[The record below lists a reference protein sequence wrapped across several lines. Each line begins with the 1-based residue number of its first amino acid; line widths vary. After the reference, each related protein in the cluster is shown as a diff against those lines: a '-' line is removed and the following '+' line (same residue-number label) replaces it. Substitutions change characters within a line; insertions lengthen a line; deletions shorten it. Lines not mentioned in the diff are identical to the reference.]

1 MPQHRRRVVSCPTCR
16 RLKTRCEVPSGSA
29 VCSRCKVLRIP
40 CELPFD
46 AHRVTQTSKGVE
58 GSITRS
64 PPRLVQA
71 CGCEERLTALEA
83 ELKDLRC
90 AVRELSQNTTCRA
103 PQTAPSEQ
111 HITGSVP
118 KSVVVSHPGAEDQ
131 TSATRVDPPVAPV
144 HVIRKM
150 YTWINGNPE
159 TPKDVV
165 ELPESIA
172 AQLAS
177 NRLGLRLIETSKKSI
192 PRLQFLQGTIDKALS
207 GAYNLLSV
215 TCLLAGMQTNFSI
228 ISKDLHTSLYSVLK
242 SELAKLSLESPLKLP
257 SLYAMLLTCL
267 LNLNLGYSDSFID
280 AWLLSGSLILHL
292 MLSLDFPVLQ
302 QATPS
307 LLYTEDDRHRILTWN
322 AACLQHLK
330 FTIGV
335 GKLSAVRMDLAAHYI
350 DLVKHADGFNE
361 LDKEVV
367 AELELFILLYR
378 GIVEEHVS
386 VNQLQSNLTQWHTTN
401 AKLLN
406 LDDSLELKF
415 ALSTF
420 SLLANR
426 WELSQLQKEDI
437 NNVRENAVYGQH
449 IESILEHSHHVIRL
463 SRDMIRQKKIIHT
476 FDFLMGAYAH
486 VTLVEFSDHLED
498 IDETFRLMEEVQNLR
513 KDTYVVEPV
522 SIWAMNMMRKR
533 VFDAARPEVDT
544 QTQILPG
551 LDVWWPPF
559 EALSTRMEYTS
570 TEVPDDEMD
579 HS

>member
-1 MPQHRRRVVSCPTCR
+1 MDMKR
-16 RLKTRCEVPSGSA
+16 RL
-29 VCSRCKVLRIP
+29 P
-40 CELPFD
+40 CELPHD
-46 AHRVTQTSKGVE
+46 AHRVTQM
-58 GSITRS
+58 SIETESTDPRS
-64 PPRLVQA
+64 PSKLVQA
-71 CGCEERLTALEA
+71 CNCEERLTALEA
-83 ELKDLRC
+83 ELAELRC
-90 AVRELSQNTTCRA
+90 AVRELSQNTTSR
-103 PQTAPSEQ
+103 PLQTAPSEQ
-111 HITGSVP
+111 NITASVP
-118 KSVVVSHPGAEDQ
+118 EVTVVSHVRAEDQ
-131 TSATRVDPPVAPV
+131 ASAACLDPPVAPV

-165 ELPESIA
+165 ELPESIT

-177 NRLGLRLIETSKKSI
+177 NGLGLRLIETSRKNI
-192 PRLQFLQGTIDKALS
+192 PRLHFLQGTIDKAL
-207 GAYNLLSV
+207 GGEYNLLSV
-215 TCLLAGMQTNFSI
+215 TCLLAGMQTNSSV
-228 ISKDLHTSLYSVLK
+228 ISKDLHTSLYGVLK
-242 SELAKLSLESPLKLP
+242 SELAKLSLESPLSLP

-267 LNLNLGYSDSFID
+267 LNLSLGFSDSFID

-292 MLSLDFPVLQ
+292 MLSLDFATRQ
-302 QATPS
+302 QTPLS
-307 LLYTEDDRHRILTWN
+307 LCYTEDDRNRILTWN

-335 GKLSAVRMDLAAHYI
+335 GKLSAVRLDLAAHYI
-350 DLVKHADGFNE
+350 AMVKNAEGFNE

-378 GIVEEHVS
+378 GIVEEHIP
-386 VNQLQSNLTQWHTTN
+386 VNELQSNLTQWHNAN

-406 LDDSLELKF
+406 LDDSLKLKF

-420 SLLANR
+420 GLLANR
-426 WELSQLQKEDI
+426 WELSQRHKEDL
-437 NNVRENAVYGQH
+437 NNSSENAVYEQQ
-449 IESILEHSHHVIRL
+449 IECILEHSHQIIRF
-463 SRDMIRQKKIIHT
+463 SREMTRQKSIIHT

-498 IDETFRLMEEVQNLR
+498 IDKTFRLMEEVQNLR

-533 VFDAARPEVDT
+533 VYDAARPEMDT
-544 QTQILPG
+544 QTETLPG

-570 TEVPDDEMD
+570 TEMVGWIIHDSGKQDMVILINT
-579 HS
+579 

>member
-1 MPQHRRRVVSCPTCR
+1 MPQNRRRVVSCPTCR
-16 RLKTRCEVPSGSA
+16 RLKTRCEVPSGSV
-29 VCSRCKVLRIP
+29 VCSRCKALRIP

-46 AHRVTQTSKGVE
+46 AHRVTQTSKGLE

-71 CGCEERLTALEA
+71 CSCEGRLMAVESELA
-83 ELKDLRC
+83 ELRLAVHDLR
-90 AVRELSQNTTCRA
+90 
-103 PQTAPSEQ
+103 QTATSRALQ
-111 HITGSVP
+111 TTSSNQDATTSVP
-118 KSVVVSHPGAEDQ
+118 VAAEVSQQTIEDQ
-131 TSATRVDPPVAPV
+131 RDATCPDPQVAPV
-144 HVIRKM
+144 RVIRKM

-159 TPKDVV
+159 TPRDVV
-165 ELPESIA
+165 ELLEPA
-172 AQLAS
+172 RTQLAE
-177 NRLGLRLIETSKKSI
+177 NGLGARLIET
-192 PRLQFLQGTIDKALS
+192 
-207 GAYNLLSV
+207 
-215 TCLLAGMQTNFSI
+215 
-228 ISKDLHTSLYSVLK
+228 KDLHSSLYGVLK
-242 SELAKLSLESPLKLP
+242 SELAKLALESPLSLP

-292 MLSLDFPVLQ
+292 MLSLDFPVKQ
-302 QATPS
+302 QIP
-307 LLYTEDDRHRILTWN
+307 LRYTEDNRNRILAWN

-350 DLVKHADGFNE
+350 DIVKHADGFNK

-386 VNQLQSNLTQWHTTN
+386 ANQLQRRFLQWHTTN
-401 AKLLN
+401 ATLFN
-406 LDDSLELKF
+406 LEENMELQF
-415 ALSTF
+415 ALST
-420 SLLANR
+420 SILLAHR
-426 WELSQLQKEDI
+426 WELSRQRQGDMGSTGECT
-437 NNVRENAVYGQH
+437 VYDEQIYG
-449 IESILEHSHHVIRL
+449 ILKHSHQIIRF
-463 SRDMIRQKKIIHT
+463 SREMTRQKKIIHT
-476 FDFLMGAYAH
+476 FDFLIGAYAH

-533 VFDAARPEVDT
+533 LLDTVRPDVDA
-544 QTQILPG
+544 QTEMLPG

-570 TEVPDDEMD
+570 TEVSERDQ
-579 HS
+579 

>member
-1 MPQHRRRVVSCPTCR
+1 MS
-16 RLKTRCEVPSGSA
+16 PSQDTMRSA
-29 VCSRCKVLRIP
+29 KWFYCLLP
-40 CELPFD
+40 CELPHD
-46 AHRVTQTSKGVE
+46 AHRVTQTSKVPDR
-58 GSITRS
+58 TDPRS
-64 PPRLVQA
+64 PPGLVQA
-71 CGCEERLTALEA
+71 CNCEDRLTALEA
-83 ELKDLRC
+83 ELAELRC
-90 AVRELSQNTTCRA
+90 AVRELSQNTTSRA
-103 PQTAPSEQ
+103 SQSAQSEQ
-111 HITGSVP
+111 NITASVP
-118 KSVVVSHPGAEDQ
+118 ETAVASHAGAGDQ
-131 TSATRVDPPVAPV
+131 TSANRPDPPVAPV

-165 ELPESIA
+165 ELPESIM

-177 NRLGLRLIETSKKSI
+177 NGLGLRLIKTSRENI
-192 PRLQFLQGTIDKALS
+192 PRLHFIQGTIDKALS
-207 GAYNLLSV
+207 GEYNLLSV
-215 TCLLAGMQTNFSI
+215 TCLLAAMQTNFSV
-228 ISKDLHTSLYSVLK
+228 ISKDLHTSLYGVLK
-242 SELAKLSLESPLKLP
+242 SELAKLSLESPLSLS

-267 LNLNLGYSDSFID
+267 LNLSLGFSDSFID

-302 QATPS
+302 QAVSS
-307 LLYTEDDRHRILTWN
+307 LQYTEDDRNLILTWN
-322 AACLQHLK
+322 ATCLQHLK

-335 GKLSAVRMDLAAHYI
+335 GKLSAVRLELAAHYI
-350 DLVKHADGFNE
+350 GIVKNAEGFNQ

-378 GIVEEHVS
+378 GIVEGSIPTNE
-386 VNQLQSNLTQWHTTN
+386 LQSSLAQWHAAN

-406 LDDSLELKF
+406 LDGSLKLKF

-420 SLLANR
+420 GLLANR
-426 WELSQLQKEDI
+426 WELSQRQKEDI
-437 NNVRENAVYGQH
+437 NNAGENAVYEQQ
-449 IESILEHSHHVIRL
+449 IECILAHSHEIIRF
-463 SRDMIRQKKIIHT
+463 SREMTSQKKIIHT

-498 IDETFRLMEEVQNLR
+498 IDKTFRLMEEVQNLR

-533 VFDAARPEVDT
+533 VYNAARPEMDT
-544 QTQILPG
+544 RTETLPG

-570 TEVPDDEMD
+570 TEVSERDQ
-579 HS
+579 

>member
-29 VCSRCKVLRIP
+29 VCSRCKVL
-40 CELPFD
+40 
-46 AHRVTQTSKGVE
+46 
-58 GSITRS
+58 
-64 PPRLVQA
+64 
-71 CGCEERLTALEA
+71 RLTALEA

-118 KSVVVSHPGAEDQ
+118 KLAVLSHPGAEDQ
-131 TSATRVDPPVAPV
+131 TSATRPDPPVAPV

-177 NRLGLRLIETSKKSI
+177 NRLGLLLIETSKKSI
-192 PRLQFLQGTIDKALS
+192 PRLHFLQGTIDKALS
-207 GAYNLLSV
+207 GEYNLLSV
-215 TCLLAGMQTNFSI
+215 TCLLAGMQTNFFI

-242 SELAKLSLESPLKLP
+242 SELAKLSLESPLELP

-302 QATPS
+302 QATAS

-330 FTIGV
+330 EAV
-335 GKLSAVRMDLAAHYI
+335 GY
-350 DLVKHADGFNE
+350 GFNE
-361 LDKEVV
+361 WDKEVV

-386 VNQLQSNLTQWHTTN
+386 ANQLQSNLTQWHITN

-406 LDDSLELKF
+406 IDDSLELKF

-449 IESILEHSHHVIRL
+449 IESILEHSHHVVRL

-513 KDTYVVEPV
+513 KNTYVVEPV

-533 VFDAARPEVDT
+533 VFDAARPEVNT
-544 QTQILPG
+544 QAQMLPG

-570 TEVPDDEMD
+570 TEVSEQDQ
-579 HS
+579 

>member
-29 VCSRCKVLRIP
+29 VCSRCKALRIP

-46 AHRVTQTSKGVE
+46 GHRVTQTSIRLEDTVT
-58 GSITRS
+58 SS
-64 PPRLVQA
+64 SPRLVQA
-71 CGCEERLTALEA
+71 CNCEERLMALESELA
-83 ELKDLRC
+83 ELRL
-90 AVRELSQNTTCRA
+90 AVRELC
-103 PQTAPSEQ
+103 QTASSRALRTTSSNQDP
-111 HITGSVP
+111 TTSVP
-118 KSVVVSHPGAEDQ
+118 VIAEVSQERTEDQ
-131 TSATRVDPPVAPV
+131 TVATCLDPPVAPV
-144 HVIRKM
+144 RVIRKM

-165 ELPESIA
+165 ELPESIR

-177 NRLGLRLIETSKKSI
+177 NDLGLRLIETSRKNI
-192 PRLQFLQGTIDKALS
+192 PRLHFIQGIIEKALS
-207 GAYNLLSV
+207 GEYNLLSV

-228 ISKDLHTSLYSVLK
+228 IGKDLHTSLYGILK
-242 SELAKLSLESPLKLP
+242 SGLEKLALESPLSMP

-292 MLSLDFPVLQ
+292 MLSLDFPVHQ
-302 QATPS
+302 QMPLS
-307 LLYTEDDRHRILTWN
+307 LRYTEDDRNRILMWN
-322 AACLQHLK
+322 SACLQHLK

-350 DLVKHADGFNE
+350 GVVKHTEGFSE

-378 GIVEEHVS
+378 GIVEEHIS
-386 VNQLQSNLTQWHTTN
+386 AKQLQSNLSQWHTTN
-401 AKLLN
+401 AKLFD

-420 SLLANR
+420 GLLANR
-426 WELSQLQKEDI
+426 WALSQLHKEDI
-437 NNVRENAVYGQH
+437 NNARENAVYDQH
-449 IESILEHSHHVIRL
+449 IEPILKHSHQIIRL
-463 SRDMIRQKKIIHT
+463 SREMTRQKRVIHT

-498 IDETFRLMEEVQNLR
+498 IDKTFRLMEEVQNLR
-513 KDTYVVEPV
+513 NDTYVVEPV

-533 VFDAARPEVDT
+533 LLDTARPEMDV
-544 QTQILPG
+544 QTEMLPG
-551 LDVWWPPF
+551 LNVWWPPF

-570 TEVPDDEMD
+570 TEVSERDQ
-579 HS
+579 